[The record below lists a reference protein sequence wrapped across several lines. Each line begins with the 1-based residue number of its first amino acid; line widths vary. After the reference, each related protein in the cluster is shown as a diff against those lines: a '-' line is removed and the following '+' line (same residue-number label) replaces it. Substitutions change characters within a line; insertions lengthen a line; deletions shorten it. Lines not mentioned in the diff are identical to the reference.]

1 DAFNASQI
9 NSAFDAVTANLLE
22 LVNSVYRH
30 VPPLPAPPPP
40 PPKIDW
46 EDLKKDRNL
55 LPKDLFARLRAVDTR
70 LKDIEP
76 RSLEVGKKI
85 ADIEAAH
92 ETAEQLPTDLAEL
105 RD

>member
-1 DAFNASQI
+1 
-9 NSAFDAVTANLLE
+9 
-22 LVNSVYRH
+22 
-30 VPPLPAPPPP
+30 
-40 PPKIDW
+40 
-46 EDLKKDRNL
+46 
-55 LPKDLFARLRAVDTR
+55 DTR

-105 RD
+105 RDQKSELTALMKSASQAAETVSSEETRASDARQRIEAAERDAGRRIGDALGSADA